1 MKQNQH
7 EELQNVRKHIHSCFS
22 SISCFLM
29 PHPGLKVATN
39 PYFDGRLRGEE
50 TGFDRDLAAKEAAH
64 LARVVCL
71 SDIDGDFKTG
81 LAKLVPL
88 LLAPEQ
94 LVEKEIGGNKVT
106 CRDLLEY
113 FKVLQPSFAVLP
125 GNRKQA

>member
-1 MKQNQH
+1 MRRRDSN
-7 EELQNVRKHIHSCFS
+7 R
-22 SISCFLM
+22 
-29 PHPGLKVATN
+29 
-39 PYFDGRLRGEE
+39 GR
-50 TGFDRDLAAKEAAH
+50 AAKEAAQ
-64 LARVVCL
+64 LARFACL

-113 FKVLQPSFAVLP
+113 FKVLQPRFAALP
-125 GNRKQA
+125 GDRKQAWRAAM